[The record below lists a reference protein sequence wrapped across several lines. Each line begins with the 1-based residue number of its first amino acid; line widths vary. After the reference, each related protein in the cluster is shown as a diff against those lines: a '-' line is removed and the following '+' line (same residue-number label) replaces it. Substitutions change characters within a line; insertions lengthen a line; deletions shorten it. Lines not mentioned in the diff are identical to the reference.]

1 MVLMLVAALAVLF
14 AAGFLLMQPVEIV
27 VDGRDV
33 SVPTGTTLGDL
44 PELGVVQAPPGDLIA
59 IDGSIEATRQG
70 AAPSLELNGRRAA
83 SEVRLFAGD
92 RVVSARGSDIRE
104 ALATT
109 ETAIPFKT
117 VYRGRGPWLEIATLG
132 VPGVRRLT
140 VGERSGIV
148 ARVETITPVTD
159 EVVVRTRPRPG
170 AKLVA
175 LTFDDGPTPGQTDR
189 VLDILKKEQ
198 VHATF
203 FMLGRRIKEDPQI
216 ARRAVAEGHLIGN
229 HSYNHPDLRK
239 LDDGAIA
246 KQVTAT
252 RDKIRGVAGSGSA
265 WFRPPYGAVDPHV
278 LKTLRKMDQ
287 KVVMWD
293 VDPQDWRK
301 PGVKSLVTR
310 VVSQTEPGSVILLH
324 DGGGDRRRTISALPY
339 IIRELKKRGYVFVT
353 VAELATY
360 PREGAA
366 SGTQTSTPPDG
377 YGQ

>member
-1 MVLMLVAALAVLF
+1 MVLMLVAALALLF

-33 SVPTGTTLGDL
+33 TVPTGTTLGDL
-44 PELGVVQAPPGDLIA
+44 PGLGVVEAPPGDLIA
-59 IDGSIEATRQG
+59 IDGSIEATGQG
-70 AAPSLELNGRRAA
+70 AAPSLELNGRSAA
-83 SEVRLFAGD
+83 AGVRLFAGD
-92 RVVSARGSDIRE
+92 RVVSARGSDVRE
-104 ALATT
+104 ALTT
-109 ETAIPFKT
+109 IETAIPFET

-132 VPGVRRLT
+132 LPGVRRLT

-148 ARVETITPVTD
+148 ARAETVTPVTD

-239 LDDGAIA
+239 LDDGTIA

-265 WFRPPYGAVDPHV
+265 WFRPPYGAVDPRV

-301 PGVKSLVTR
+301 PGIKSLVTR

-366 SGTQTSTPPDG
+366 SGIQTSTPPDG

>member
-1 MVLMLVAALAVLF
+1 MVLIVAAALAALF
-14 AAGFLLMQPVEIV
+14 AAGFLLTRPVEVV

-33 SVPTGTTLGDL
+33 IVPAGTTLGDL
-44 PELGVVQAPPGDLIA
+44 AELGVLEAPPGDLIA
-59 IDGSIEATRQG
+59 IDGSIEATGQG
-70 AAPSLELNGRRAA
+70 GPPSLELNGRRAA
-83 SEVRLFAGD
+83 PQVRLFAGD
-92 RVVSARGSDIRE
+92 RVVSARGADVRE
-104 ALATT
+104 AVTTT

-132 VPGVRRLT
+132 VPGVRRVT
-140 VGERSGIV
+140 VGEHSGII
-148 ARVETITPVTD
+148 ARIETITPATD

-189 VLDILKKEQ
+189 VLDILKHEK

-203 FMLGRRIKEDPQI
+203 FMLGRRIKEDPKL

-229 HSYNHPDLRK
+229 HSYNHADLRK
-239 LDDGAIA
+239 LDDGAVA

-252 RDKIRGVAGSGSA
+252 RDRIRTVAGSGSA
-265 WFRPPYGAVDPHV
+265 WFRPPYGAVDPRV

-301 PGVKSLVTR
+301 PGVKALVSR
-310 VVSQTEPGSVILLH
+310 VVSRTEPGSVILLH
-324 DGGGDRRRTISALPY
+324 DGGGDRRRTIAALPY

-353 VAELATY
+353 VAELAAY

-366 SGTQTSTPPDG
+366 SGIQTSTPPDG

>member
-1 MVLMLVAALAVLF
+1 MLIAALAVLF
-14 AAGFLLMQPVEIV
+14 AAGFLLVRPVEIV

-33 SVPTGTTLGDL
+33 RVPTGTKVGELVG
-44 PELGVVQAPPGDLIA
+44 LGVVEAPPGDLLA
-59 IDGSIEATRQG
+59 LDGSVEATAEG
-70 AAPSLELNGRRAA
+70 SPPVLELNGRSVAA
-83 SEVRLFAGD
+83 EVRLFAGD
-92 RVVSARGSDIRE
+92 RIVSSPGADIRE
-104 ALATT
+104 GLATT
-109 ETAIPFKT
+109 ESAIPFKT

-140 VGERSGIV
+140 VGERSGII
-148 ARVETITPVTD
+148 ARVETITPVID

-189 VLDILKKEQ
+189 VLDILKQEK

-203 FMLGRRIKEDPQI
+203 FMLGRRIKEDPKL

-229 HSYNHPDLRK
+229 HSYNHPDLRE
-239 LDDGAIA
+239 LDDGAVA

-265 WFRPPYGAVDPHV
+265 WFRPPYGAVDPRV

-287 KVVMWD
+287 NVVMWD

-301 PGVKSLVTR
+301 PGVKALVSR

-324 DGGGDRRRTISALPY
+324 DGGGDRRRTIAALPY
-339 IIRELKKRGYVFVT
+339 IIRELKKQGYVFVT
-353 VAELATY
+353 VAELAAY
-360 PREGAA
+360 PRDGVA